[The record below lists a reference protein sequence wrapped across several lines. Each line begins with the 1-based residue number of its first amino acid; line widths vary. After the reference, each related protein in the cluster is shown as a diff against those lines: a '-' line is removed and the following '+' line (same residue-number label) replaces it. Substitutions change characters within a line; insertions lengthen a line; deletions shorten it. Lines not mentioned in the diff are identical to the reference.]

1 MRCHAHGPSCL
12 VTAITREEGGPR
24 SGGAQAKLGCCWG
37 YPSPRSTWN
46 PDRRFWTSQ
55 TGPGE
60 GRHERHTQTQN
71 HTASP
76 RSPVMESP
84 KKKNQQLKVGILHLG
99 SRQKKIRIQL
109 RSQCATW
116 KVICKSCISQTPGI
130 NLDLGSGVK
139 VKIIPKEEHC
149 KMPEAGEEQPQV

>member
-46 PDRRFWTSQ
+46 PDRRFWTPQ

-109 RSQCATW
+109 RSQVLGREMRDMEGDLQELHQSNTGD
-116 KVICKSCISQTPGI
+116 KSGFGFRRQ
-130 NLDLGSGVK
+130 
-139 VKIIPKEEHC
+139 
-149 KMPEAGEEQPQV
+149 GEDNT

>member
-1 MRCHAHGPSCL
+1 MLLWCPPQCACSLGVFPS
-12 VTAITREEGGPR
+12 A
-24 SGGAQAKLGCCWG
+24 
-37 YPSPRSTWN
+37 PSPVWGTRRSCEPATRVPEVWILS
-46 PDRRFWTSQ
+46 PLL
-55 TGPGE
+55 
-60 GRHERHTQTQN
+60 RHGGHTQTQN

>member
-1 MRCHAHGPSCL
+1 MLLWCPPQCACSLGVFPS
-12 VTAITREEGGPR
+12 A
-24 SGGAQAKLGCCWG
+24 
-37 YPSPRSTWN
+37 PSPVWGTRRSCEPATRVPEVWILS
-46 PDRRFWTSQ
+46 PLL
-55 TGPGE
+55 
-60 GRHERHTQTQN
+60 RHGGHTQTQN

-84 KKKNQQLKVGILHLG
+84 KKKNQQLKVRILHLG
-99 SRQKKIRIQL
+99 SRPKKIRIQL
-109 RSQCATW
+109 RSQCVTW